1 MESLEELGQFD
12 LGFNAPLE
20 ISTTEH
26 QASHQIWPTIIRKG
40 NILPFDWHQ
49 LGKMP

>member
-12 LGFNAPLE
+12 LGFSAPLE